1 MVFVEHNRDLGSF
14 LLHDLLWVA
23 PSIQLVPFFPS
34 HPRPDRGPTILFFF
48 PLHSLLSFPRERF
61 SNAPLIYFRFIS
73 VPAWPSSLVPGTRCV
88 LPRSPAAFVTIR
100 IGWFIISVGTTI
112 QFTETPDCLSFVPD
126 DLSNG
131 EAIYWTHCVNPHG
144 SMTTSP
150 VDSLLPFPYHGWAFS
165 FST

>member
-1 MVFVEHNRDLGSF
+1 
-14 LLHDLLWVA
+14 
-23 PSIQLVPFFPS
+23 
-34 HPRPDRGPTILFFF
+34 
-48 PLHSLLSFPRERF
+48 
-61 SNAPLIYFRFIS
+61 
-73 VPAWPSSLVPGTRCV
+73 V

-100 IGWFIISVGTTI
+100 IGWFIISAGTTI

-150 VDSLLPFPYHGWAFS
+150 ADSASIPISRLGLFFLDVTAIPSYRLLTPYALDWHRCLS
-165 FST
+165 FDKSIHLKHSFISCF